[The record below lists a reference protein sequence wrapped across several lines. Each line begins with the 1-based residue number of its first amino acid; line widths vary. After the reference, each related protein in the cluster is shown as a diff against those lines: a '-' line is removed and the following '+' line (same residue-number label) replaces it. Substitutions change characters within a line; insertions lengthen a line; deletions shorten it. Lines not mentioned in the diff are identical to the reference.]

1 MRPGT
6 TPRRD
11 REPREPIQATGL
23 ARIPVMRDPVGHR
36 PRTRAAVL
44 APPGLALLLLVVVAV
59 VGPSPT
65 LAHAPLVVEGGN
77 EDPATAF
84 VLEDPA
90 KSLALG
96 STLVQPGETDW
107 YRMELA
113 AGAPLVVAVTAPD
126 ADGGIATDVTV
137 IGPGLPPAD
146 ASSAGLVAAVGGEGA
161 LRHPADP
168 DGERAVHGGLG
179 FIEYGGISTTAP
191 ATGTYWIAVTASASG
206 ATGKYVLAPGVEER
220 FGPEDVAGMA
230 ALVGFF
236 EATWPPEPGTTGT
249 GSALGPV
256 VVGLGVVGLGMV
268 AGAVA
273 ILGFRRSRRSAEARS
288 P

>member
-1 MRPGT
+1 MSV
-6 TPRRD
+6 
-11 REPREPIQATGL
+11 PI
-23 ARIPVMRDPVGHR
+23 GHR
-36 PRTRAAVL
+36 RSASAAVA
-44 APPGLALLLLVVVAV
+44 APPALAVLLLLAVAAIA
-59 VGPSPT
+59 PSPT
-65 LAHAPLVVEGGN
+65 LAHAPLVVDGGN

-84 VLEDPA
+84 VLDDPA

-113 AGAPLVVAVTAPD
+113 AGDPLVVAITAPD
-126 ADGGIATDVTV
+126 ADGGTATDVTV
-137 IGPGLPPAD
+137 IGPGLPPVD
-146 ASSAGLVAAVGGEGA
+146 ASTAELAAAVAGEGA
-161 LRHPADP
+161 LRHEADP
-168 DGERAVHGGLG
+168 DGQRAVHGGLG

-191 ATGTYWIAVTASASG
+191 ATGTYWIAVTASAPD

-230 ALVGFF
+230 ALIGFF

-249 GSALGPV
+249 GSALGPAV
-256 VVGLGVVGLGMV
+256 IGLVGIGLGVVV
-268 AGAVA
+268 GAVA
-273 ILGFRRSRRSAEARS
+273 VLGYRRSRRADEARS

>member
-1 MRPGT
+1 
-6 TPRRD
+6 
-11 REPREPIQATGL
+11 
-23 ARIPVMRDPVGHR
+23 MRDPVGHR

-59 VGPSPT
+59 VAPSPT